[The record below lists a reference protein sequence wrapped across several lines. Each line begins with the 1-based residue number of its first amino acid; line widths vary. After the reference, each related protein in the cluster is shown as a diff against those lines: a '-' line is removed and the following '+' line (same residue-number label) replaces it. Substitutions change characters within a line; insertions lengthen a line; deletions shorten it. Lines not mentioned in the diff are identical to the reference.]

1 MAKKR
6 LQKSFADYVAIA
18 VCPVLIMLLVGSLVY
33 FLLEVFYSGRYESRL
48 QWILSCFVLASVL
61 IARIGIE
68 QGSESAGLYGL
79 ALAVATSLAIY
90 RLVEDA
96 VVVSLCLLAVIWW
109 CSNKLTWDCT
119 LIDDSTDA
127 SGEGL
132 LQASGFDEQ
141 ALGDTGIENANTGDI
156 SAPEEEAE
164 SSLSQKKSNSHA
176 PGMWVVY
183 FSLAALPL
191 FGIGQMGI
199 DADSR
204 SYSFRLLWIYM
215 ASALGLLMTTSFLGL
230 RRYLRQRRLKMPMAM
245 AGTWIGMGVALIV
258 GILLVCLILPRP
270 DAEYSLDSMI
280 DKVSSLAVDAS
291 EYALGSD
298 DAGKGEGRR
307 VGEEEENDEE
317 QQDLP
322 DEDNAK
328 ESKQGDGQGADNGEK
343 QEDAEGE
350 DKPDGAGK
358 GEEQG
363 DGQGEK
369 QGDGEGEQKDGE
381 NGEKQGDEEGGGDND
396 DGEKGEENPAGKA
409 DAENENDNAQQ
420 PPPNADDPAESS
432 DWIGDLV
439 KWLIYGIIGLVILYL
454 LIRNWPRISAAFQR
468 FLENLSNLWNS
479 LFHRTA
485 GETHG
490 VVDSETIKPPRPF
503 ASYQNPFATGA
514 AQYSSIEE
522 LVRYSF
528 EALQSWGAEQG
539 CGRND
544 GQTPLEFGRA
554 LGGRFPKMDQEA
566 NQVAQ
571 FYSRTAYAGQSPG
584 RECVGTLEQLWRKMT
599 ISG

>member
-18 VCPVLIMLLVGSLVY
+18 VCPVLIMLLVGSLVF
-33 FLLEVFYSGRYESRL
+33 FLLEVFYSGRYENRL
-48 QWILSCFVLASVL
+48 QLILLCFVLASVL

-68 QGSESAGLYGL
+68 QGSEYAGVYGL
-79 ALAVATSLAIY
+79 ALAIATSLAIF

-96 VVVSLCLLAVIWW
+96 VVVALCLLAVIWW

-119 LIDDSTDA
+119 LIDDSVDA

-132 LQASGFDEQ
+132 LQASGLDEQ
-141 ALGDTGIENANTGDI
+141 APSDAGIEDANTEDT
-156 SAPEEEAE
+156 SALQEEAE
-164 SSLSQKKSNSHA
+164 STLSQKNSKSHA

-204 SYSFRLLWIYM
+204 SYGFRLLWVYV

-230 RRYLRQRRLKMPMAM
+230 RRYLRQRRLTMPVAM

-270 DAEYSLDSMI
+270 DAEYSLNSFI

-291 EYALGSD
+291 QYALGSD

-307 VGEEEENDEE
+307 VGEDEESDEE
-317 QQDLP
+317 QRDLP

-328 ESKQGDGQGADNGEK
+328 ESKKGDGQGADNGEK

-350 DKPDGAGK
+350 DKPDDAGK
-358 GEEQG
+358 
-363 DGQGEK
+363 GEK
-369 QGDGEGEQKDGE
+369 QGDGKGEQEDGE
-381 NGEKQGDEEGGGDND
+381 NAEKQGDKEAGGKKADGEQGEEEGEEE
-396 DGEKGEENPAGKA
+396 GEA

-420 PPPNADDPAESS
+420 PQPSADAADPSESG
-432 DWIGDLV
+432 DWIAKLV
-439 KWLIYGIIGLVILYL
+439 KWLIFGIIGLVVLYL
-454 LIRNWPRISAAFQR
+454 LIRNWSRIVDAFQR
-468 FLENLSNLWNS
+468 ILQNLRDLWNS
-479 LFHRTA
+479 LFHRTP
-485 GETHG
+485 GETDR
-490 VVDSETIKPPRPF
+490 VVDPEAIAPPRPF
-503 ASYQNPFATGA
+503 ASFQNPFATGA

-528 EALQSWGAEQG
+528 DALQSWGAEQG
-539 CGRND
+539 YGRND

-554 LGGRFPKMDQEA
+554 LGSRFPKMTREA

-584 RECVGTLEQLWRKMT
+584 RECVGTLEQLWQKMT
-599 ISG
+599 TAG